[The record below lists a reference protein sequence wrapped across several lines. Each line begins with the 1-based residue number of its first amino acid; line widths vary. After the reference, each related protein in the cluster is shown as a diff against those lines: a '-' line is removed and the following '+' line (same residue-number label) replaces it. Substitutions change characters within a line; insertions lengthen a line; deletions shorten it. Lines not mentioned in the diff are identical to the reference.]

1 MQRRRSGAPSQV
13 AKKPM
18 NVRLALAFALL
29 LTQHTGLSYA
39 AEPAPPPPATPA
51 AAAVKDTAK
60 PAGETIPLDE
70 LRLLVEIFHKLKT
83 DYVEELSDKELL
95 ESAIKGLVS
104 GLDPHSTYL
113 DETAY
118 EELQEGTTGEF
129 GGLGLEVGAEGG
141 FLKVISPIDDTPAS
155 RAGIKAG
162 DTIIRLDKTPT
173 KGLSLDEAIKRMR
186 GKPGESISIT
196 LVREGVEKPIE
207 LTLIRDLI
215 KVQSVRSRLLEAGYG
230 YLRIATFQS
239 RTGEDLVKQLDQL
252 KADNKAA
259 LKGVILDLRN
269 NPGGVLGAAVSVS
282 DAFLDSGRIVYTEGR
297 TADAKLSYEAKAPDL
312 LAGAPL
318 IVLVNE
324 GSASASEI
332 VAGALQDQHRALIM
346 GRRTFGKGSVQTIM
360 PMSNKAAI
368 KITTARYFTPSGRSI
383 QAEGIEPDVV
393 LDKLKV
399 TDMGNDEGLFVK
411 EAELSRHLSNPN
423 AVPDKPK
430 AKPAETTDKP
440 GAKDEKA
447 TLAKTDYEVF
457 EALNLLKGMVLVQQ
471 RKAPTP

>member
-1 MQRRRSGAPSQV
+1 
-13 AKKPM
+13 M
-18 NVRLALAFALL
+18 NPRYAFALAL
-29 LTQHTGLSYA
+29 LMNPGIDLASA
-39 AEPAPPPPATPA
+39 AEPAPAAPAPVSAQAQPQTPS
-51 AAAVKDTAK
+51 
-60 PAGETIPLDE
+60 IPLDE
-70 LRLLVEIFHKLKT
+70 LRLLVEIFHKLKS
-83 DYVEELSDKELL
+83 DYVEELSDKQLL

-155 RAGIKAG
+155 RAGIQAG

-186 GKPGESISIT
+186 GKPGEAIGIT
-196 LVREGVEKPIE
+196 LLREGVEKPIE
-207 LTLIRDLI
+207 LTLVRDLI
-215 KVQSVRSRLLEAGYG
+215 KVRSVRGRLLEAGYG

-252 KADNKAA
+252 KTENKGK
-259 LKGVILDLRN
+259 LKGAILDLRN
-269 NPGGVLGAAVSVS
+269 NPGGVLGAAVAVS
-282 DAFLDSGRIVYTEGR
+282 DAFLDAGRIVYTEGR
-297 TADAKLSYEAKAPDL
+297 TADAKLSYDAKAPDL
-312 LAGAPL
+312 LEGAPL

-383 QAEGIEPDVV
+383 QAEGIVPDVEI
-393 LDKLKV
+393 DKLKV
-399 TDMGNDEGLFVK
+399 TEMSADEGLFVK

-423 AVPDKPK
+423 AAPDKTG
-430 AKPAETTDKP
+430 AKPAASTDKP
-440 GAKDEKA
+440 TSRDEKA
-447 TLAKTDYEVF
+447 ALAKADYEVF
-457 EALNLLKGMVLVQQ
+457 EALNLLKGMALMQ
-471 RKAPTP
+471 RRQTVAP